1 MKLYEYSI
9 TEEKNVI
16 VSYSDLMVDA
26 IIELLS
32 VAAGGWLYIASH

>member
-32 VAAGGWLYIASH
+32 VGAGGWV